1 MDGTT
6 KENLAEFICGDD
18 DKKCPIYRSSSYLTR
33 YFQDIG
39 LNYTHDGST
48 RKWWVLDVLNSL
60 KDHDLQKV
68 ILRLASPKLYGGN
81 EDHTRLALKTLNEIL
96 AVESL
101 KIKINGVEPILTNE
115 TPSFNFEEDIKNTRN
130 ELVPLPPPDFKIL
143 NLEIGIA
150 DILERRWDEIQ
161 KCIDIEA
168 NLASV
173 ILMGSLLEGF
183 LLGVMLKFPKEAN
196 NAHNAPRDKEGKVKK
211 FPEWTLSEMIDVAH
225 SIDWIELDV
234 KKFSHA
240 LRTFR
245 NIIHP
250 YHQLAC
256 KAFPDIDTCKISWLV
271 VQAACNDIAKWMQK
285 NDAK

>member
-1 MDGTT
+1 MDVTT
-6 KENLAEFICGDD
+6 KEKLAEFICGDD
-18 DKKCPIYRSSSYLTR
+18 GEKCPVYRSSSYLTR
-33 YFQDIG
+33 FFQDIG

-60 KDHDLQKV
+60 KGPDLQKV

-81 EDHTRLALKTLNEIL
+81 ISHTRLAIKTLNEIL

-101 KIKINGVEPILTNE
+101 KININGLEPNLTRE
-115 TPSFNFEEDIKNTRN
+115 TPNFNFEEDSENAEN
-130 ELVPLPPPDFKIL
+130 VLVPLPPPDFKVL
-143 NLEIGIA
+143 NLEVGIA

-161 KCIDIEA
+161 KCIDNEA

-183 LLGVMLKFPKEAN
+183 LLGVMQRFPREAN
-196 NAHNAPRDKEGKVKK
+196 NAQYAPKTKEGKVKK

-225 SIDWIELDV
+225 SIGCIELDV

-240 LRTFR
+240 LRDFR

-250 YHQLAC
+250 YQQLAY
-256 KAFPDIDTCKISWLV
+256 KTFPDIDTCKISWLV

-285 NDAK
+285 YNTK

>member
-6 KENLAEFICGDD
+6 KEKLAEFICGDD
-18 DKKCPIYRSSSYLTR
+18 EEKCPIYRSSSYLTK

-60 KDHDLQKV
+60 KGPDLQKV

-81 EDHTRLALKTLNEIL
+81 VNHIRLALKTLNEIL

-101 KIKINGVEPILTNE
+101 KIKINGVEPNLIRE
-115 TPSFNFEEDIKNTRN
+115 TPNFNFEEDIENKEN
-130 ELVPLPPPDFKIL
+130 ELIPLPHPDFKIL
-143 NLEIGIA
+143 NLEVGIA

-161 KCIDIEA
+161 KCIDNEA

-183 LLGVMLKFPKEAN
+183 LLGVMLRFPRETN
-196 NAHNAPRDKEGKVKK
+196 NAHNAPKNKEGKVKK
-211 FPEWTLSEMIDVAH
+211 FPEWTLREMIDVAH
-225 SIDWIELDV
+225 SIGWIELDV

-240 LRTFR
+240 LRDFR

-250 YHQLAC
+250 YQQLAY
-256 KAFPDIDTCKISWLV
+256 KTFPDIDTCKISWLV

-285 NDAK
+285 YNTK